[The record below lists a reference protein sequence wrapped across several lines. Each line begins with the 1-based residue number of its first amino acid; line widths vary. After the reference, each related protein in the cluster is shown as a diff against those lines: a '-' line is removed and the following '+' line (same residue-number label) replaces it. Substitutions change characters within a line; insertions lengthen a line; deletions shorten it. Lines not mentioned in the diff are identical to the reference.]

1 MVTLILAHLVTA
13 VAAPALVRVL
23 GHRAFWAA
31 AVVPLLSFGW
41 LVGQAPLILG
51 GGVLLENHPWIP
63 GLGVTLSFRVG
74 LLQWLLA
81 LIVTGIGAL
90 VLGYCRWYFEH
101 DPPQTR
107 CLGLLTAFC
116 GAMIGLVTAD
126 DLIILYVFWE
136 LTTVFSYLL
145 IGHDPTRRANRSAAL
160 TALIV
165 TTTGGLAMLVG
176 ILTLGSVAGTFSLQA
191 LLVAPPEGVPVTI
204 AALLVLLG
212 ALSKSALV
220 PFHFWLPG
228 AMAAPTPVSAY
239 LHAAAMV
246 KAGVY
251 LVAALAPAMAGVP
264 GWRPAVWVLGAM
276 TLFLGG
282 WRALRQDDLKLLLA
296 YGTVSQLGFLVLLLG
311 TGTQAAALG
320 GLAMVIAH
328 ALFKATL
335 FLIVGVVDHSA
346 GTRRISELSDVGRR
360 LPGTAIIAA
369 IAAASM
375 AGLPP
380 TLGFIAKEAGLE
392 GITNLGFGGD
402 GTQVAPVPAWAL
414 IGVIVLGSAITVAY
428 SLRFWWGAFAPK
440 AGLVPSTV
448 AQRPAIGFVAIPGLL
463 GLAGLAGGFL
473 GGPLTEALAPY
484 ASSLPLGAP
493 SHGMKLW
500 PGWTLPLA
508 ASALAIGVGA
518 GLFWQRERIAAV
530 QQTFPPVPAAADF
543 YRQTMRGI
551 DRLAVEVTDRT
562 QRGSLASY
570 VGTILV
576 VVTAALF

>member
-463 GLAGLAGGFL
+463 G
-473 GGPLTEALAPY
+473 
-484 ASSLPLGAP
+484 
-493 SHGMKLW
+493 
-500 PGWTLPLA
+500 
-508 ASALAIGVGA
+508 
-518 GLFWQRERIAAV
+518 
-530 QQTFPPVPAAADF
+530 
-543 YRQTMRGI
+543 
-551 DRLAVEVTDRT
+551 
-562 QRGSLASY
+562 
-570 VGTILV
+570 
-576 VVTAALF
+576 